1 MLDEYQDDKEGA
13 LAVLEEV
20 RARTGDD
27 PILSRAIAKVYH
39 RHGDHHKALS
49 VFRGIA
55 NHVGI
60 DSPIER
66 AFALREAAVSAA
78 ECGQW
83 SQAEKWF
90 LDAREAASSIQYGNM
105 PVMAIGLGTDA
116 AVAALES
123 SNVDRAL
130 VRLSEALEALTDVNP
145 DSTLCAA
152 YCHRVVR
159 HTVLWAQSRIEG
171 SDIRIGGQPI
181 QLKAGTCS
189 NPDPLPAVRDL
200 PLGHSDVAW
209 YLLAE
214 VEAVTGLDKGILV
227 TLENRLVE
235 GRIPNVGSR
244 PALENPTSRYRQAG
258 RDRVFEPL

>member
-1 MLDEYQDDKEGA
+1 MEFDSAGAAVRYGRMAEKTRNWNTQLLSIQCSVAQAIMLDEYQDDKEGA

-27 PILSRAIAKVYH
+27 LILSRAIAKVHH

-159 HTVLWAQSRIEG
+159 HTVLWAQSRIEEVT
-171 SDIRIGGQPI
+171 SE
-181 QLKAGTCS
+181 
-189 NPDPLPAVRDL
+189 
-200 PLGHSDVAW
+200 LGDSQF
-209 YLLAE
+209 
-214 VEAVTGLDKGILV
+214 
-227 TLENRLVE
+227 N
-235 GRIPNVGSR
+235 
-244 PALENPTSRYRQAG
+244 
-258 RDRVFEPL
+258 